1 MTTFEKVAP
10 YAKAIIGALIAFL
23 TAIVTAL
30 DSGGISAAEWVTA
43 VVALLI
49 AGGAIFSV
57 PNKPPFVPE
66 PTQLSAEPV
75 KATKAKLK

>member
-1 MTTFEKVAP
+1 MNSFEKVAP
-10 YAKAIIGALIAFL
+10 YAKAIIGALVAFL
-23 TAIVTAL
+23 TAIITAL
-30 DSGGISAAEWVTA
+30 EDDGISAAEWVTA

-66 PTQLSAEPV
+66 QKSDRLSN
-75 KATKAKLK
+75 